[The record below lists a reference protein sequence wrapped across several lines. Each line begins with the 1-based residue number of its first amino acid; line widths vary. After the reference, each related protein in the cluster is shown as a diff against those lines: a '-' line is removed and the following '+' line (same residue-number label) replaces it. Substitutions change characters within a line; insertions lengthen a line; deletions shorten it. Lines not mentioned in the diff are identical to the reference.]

1 METTQPQ
8 YKISG
13 KKRQETKFVHDCLKR
28 IIKFYENDE
37 NKDILGTQLHIIIDI
52 LTPEATHLEQKLSEK
67 FG

>member
-1 METTQPQ
+1 MQPTQPT

-13 KKRQETKFVHDCLKR
+13 KNRQEAKFVHDCLKR

-37 NKDILGTQLHIIIDI
+37 NKDILGTQLYIIIDI

-67 FG
+67 FE

>member
-1 METTQPQ
+1 MENPQPT

-28 IIKFYENDE
+28 IIKFYQNEE
-37 NKDILGTQLHIIIDI
+37 NKDILGTQLDIIIDI
-52 LTPEATHLEQKLSEK
+52 LTPEATHLQEKLNEK